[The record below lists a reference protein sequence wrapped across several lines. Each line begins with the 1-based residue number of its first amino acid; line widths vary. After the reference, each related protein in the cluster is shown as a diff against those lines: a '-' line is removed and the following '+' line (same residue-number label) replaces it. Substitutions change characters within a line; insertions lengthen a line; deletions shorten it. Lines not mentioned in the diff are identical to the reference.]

1 MNEIKTLSSSIV
13 YQNPWMRLREDQ
25 IERADGTH
33 GLYAVV
39 EKTDFAVIIPIEDG
53 NIYVVEQ
60 YRYPLAARTIELP
73 QGSWELSPEADP
85 VDVARGELEE
95 ETGLLARHLAY
106 VGYQKLA
113 QGYSDQGYHIWLA
126 TGLTPTQQHLDAEE
140 VGLTCRKMPLTEFEQ
155 LIASGAITDATSVTA
170 WLLARFKTLP
180 GTGAC

>member
-95 ETGLLARHLAY
+95 ETGLLARHLTY
-106 VGYQKLA
+106 VGYQ
-113 QGYSDQGYHIWLA
+113 
-126 TGLTPTQQHLDAEE
+126 
-140 VGLTCRKMPLTEFEQ
+140 
-155 LIASGAITDATSVTA
+155 
-170 WLLARFKTLP
+170 
-180 GTGAC
+180 